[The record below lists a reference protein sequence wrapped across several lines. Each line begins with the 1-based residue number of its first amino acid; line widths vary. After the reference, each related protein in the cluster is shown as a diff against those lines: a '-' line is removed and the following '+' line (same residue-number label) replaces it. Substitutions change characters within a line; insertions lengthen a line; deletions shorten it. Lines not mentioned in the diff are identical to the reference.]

1 MRKSQ
6 ASLAGRLWIL
16 ASVFVVLFVEGAWL
30 GGWLLLGAAIGLVW
44 MKLPEEPEAP
54 VERLP
59 FQDKYEGRQIPRP
72 PERD

>member
-16 ASVFVVLFVEGAWL
+16 ASVFVVLFVDGPWL
-30 GGWLLLGAAIGLVW
+30 LAWLLLGTAIGLVW

-59 FQDKYEGRQIPRP
+59 FQDQYEGRQIPRRE
-72 PERD
+72 ERD